1 LPSSAAAIAASGVAK
16 GVGALQSAGAQ
27 SAAAGYNANVAAQNS
42 QMLTNEANLTGA
54 VGAQNVAAS
63 EQATRAKI
71 GATQAN
77 QGASGVNV
85 NSGSAVDVRKSEAEV
100 GMYNALNIR
109 SQAARAAYGYSTE
122 AAHQMGESALQTSAA
137 KSDKTAGLISAF
149 GDVASGAGQAAQYVS
164 PGGSGGNTALTPQ
177 ARLFLAS
184 GGPTSGLNQDTLS
197 SGMGL
202 Y

>member
-1 LPSSAAAIAASGVAK
+1 LPSAAAAIAASSAVK
-16 GVGALQSAGAQ
+16 GVGAIQQGN
-27 SAAAGYNANVAAQNS
+27 AAAGAATYNANVAAQNS
-42 QMLTNEANLTGA
+42 QLLTTEANLTGA

-77 QGASGVNV
+77 QGASGINV
-85 NSGSAVDVRKSEAEV
+85 NSGSSVDVRKSEAEV

-109 SQAARAAYGYSTE
+109 SQAARQAYGYTTE

-149 GDVASGAGQAAQYVS
+149 GDVLGGAGQAAQYVS
-164 PGGSGGNTALTPQ
+164 PGGSGGNTVLTPQ
-177 ARLFLAS
+177 ARAFLAS
-184 GGPTSGLNQDTLS
+184 GGPTSGLTQDTLS